1 VPTLATDITV
11 SLMLLGDRVA
21 SCDYVA
27 AVNYRTCAKCIS
39 VF

>member
-1 VPTLATDITV
+1 
-11 SLMLLGDRVA
+11 MLLGDRVA